1 MAEVR
6 QTAVFRAW
14 LDGLRDARAQAR
26 IAQRI
31 LRLQAGLMGDV
42 RPVGGG
48 VAEMRV
54 DYGPG
59 YRVYFAQRGQVLVVL
74 LCGGTKGGQQR
85 DIRRAHE
92 MAAALEDEGW

>member
-1 MAEVR
+1 MVEVR
-6 QTAVFRAW
+6 QTVVFRAW
-14 LDGLRDARAQAR
+14 LDGLRDERAQAR

-54 DYGPG
+54 DYGAG
-59 YRVYFAQRGQVLVVL
+59 YRVYFVQRGQVLVVL
-74 LCGGTKGGQQR
+74 LCGGTKGGQKCH
-85 DIRRAHE
+85 IRRAHE
-92 MAAALEDEGW
+92 MAVALEDEGW